1 MESQIN
7 KRGKYLENINR
18 IVIKVGSS
26 TLTHPNGLLNI
37 NKIEN
42 IVMQVSDIHNSGKE
56 VILVSSGAVAAGL
69 GKLGLKEKPKS
80 IPKKQ
85 AVAAIGQGILVH
97 MYEKLFSEY
106 GQVVAQILL
115 SKKDLTDDSRLKNI
129 RNGFFSLIQYG
140 AIPILNEN
148 DAVAI
153 DELKF
158 GDNDTLSAMVAKALD
173 ADLLIILS
181 DIDGLFDA
189 DPTTHSDA
197 KLISWVQQVDPNI
210 ESFAED
216 TKSTI
221 GTGGMSTKLSAAKL
235 VNKSDISMVIA
246 NGSDHNSLNRVLSG
260 EEIGTWFCYE

>member
-1 MESQIN
+1 MNSDN
-7 KRGKYLENINR
+7 RGKYLENINR

-26 TLTHPNGLLNI
+26 TLTYPNGLLNL

-42 IVMQVSDIHNSGKE
+42 LVSQVSDIHNSGKE
-56 VILVSSGAVAAGL
+56 VILVSSGAVAAGF

-115 SKKDLTDDSRLKNI
+115 TKKDLTDDSRLKNI
-129 RNGFFSLIQYG
+129 RNGFFSLLQYG
-140 AIPILNEN
+140 AIPIINEN

-189 DPTTHSDA
+189 DPTTHKNA
-197 KLISWVQQVDPNI
+197 KLINWVQKIDKTV
-210 ESFAED
+210 EGFAED
-216 TKSTI
+216 TKSGL

-235 VNKSDISMVIA
+235 VINSDISMVIA
-246 NGSDHNSLNRVLSG
+246 NGSYHNVLNEILSG
-260 EEIGTWFCYE
+260 QEIGTWFCYE